1 MAYVFKENYCRW
13 GKLVGIHFMNVRG
26 VAIYDYDLLKDIYG
40 RKEASGRPHNFVYQ
54 QRMGGGNHGEETP
67 KKFAT

>member
-1 MAYVFKENYCRW
+1 
-13 GKLVGIHFMNVRG
+13 MNVRG

-54 QRMGGGNHGEETP
+54 QRMGGGNHGETP

>member
-1 MAYVFKENYCRW
+1 
-13 GKLVGIHFMNVRG
+13 MNVRG

>member
-1 MAYVFKENYCRW
+1 MAYLRLKNDGRW

-54 QRMGGGNHGEETP
+54 QRMGGGNHGETP